1 MKKFDV
7 VILGSGP
14 ASGEVADVFSKL
26 NKRVCI
32 IEKDPNMFGGVCANK
47 GCMPTKHLVKA
58 SEIAETAKKAHEF
71 GIEIPEVK
79 ISMEQITKTKDVLL
93 KQLNTINRKY
103 NKAEVIMGHGRFISN
118 DKVEV
123 TLSDGSV
130 ELVVSEQFVIATG
143 ARPKLI
149 PKINI
154 DGKYICTS
162 NELLDN
168 TDMPKKLLIVGGG
181 AIGLEFASIYNS
193 FGAEVTLVERSE
205 RILVNEDIDTS
216 EIVQDLLRN
225 KKIKIY
231 TNTILNKSEIIDNK
245 VNCSF
250 DGSYTNKELFDKV
263 LISVGRKPNIDD
275 IGLENTDV
283 KVEDEFIKVNEYLQ
297 TSAKN
302 IFAVGDVIP
311 TTMLAHTAMYE
322 SIIAAANMVKSESMK
337 YTNKNT
343 PRVIFSNPEIASVG
357 LIESEARKQYKE
369 IKVINF
375 PMMMNGK
382 AIINHSIEGRVKI
395 IYNSVD
401 GVILGAN
408 IIGDSA
414 TELIHELTLAVTNKL
429 TIDNFKNTV
438 HAHPTLAEVIW
449 FAAFKGQV
457 FNSTQEFI
465 DSMKLVEK

>member
-14 ASGEVADVFSKL
+14 ASGEVAGVFSRL

-32 IEKDPNMFGGVCANK
+32 IEKNSNMFGGVCANK

-58 SEIAETAKKAHEF
+58 AEIAEIAKKAHEF

-79 ISMEQITKTKDVLL
+79 INMEQITKTKDMLL
-93 KQLNTINRKY
+93 TQLNSINRKF
-103 NKAEVIMGHGRFISN
+103 NMAEIVIGHGRFISN

-123 TLSDGSV
+123 SIPDGSV
-130 ELVVSEQFVIATG
+130 EVVEAEQFVIATG

-149 PKINI
+149 PGINI

-168 TDMPKKLLIVGGG
+168 NDIPKKLLVVGGG
-181 AIGLEFASIYNS
+181 VIGLEFASIYNS
-193 FGAEVTLVERSE
+193 FGAEVTLIEGSE
-205 RILVNEDIDTS
+205 RILINEDVDTS
-216 EIVQDLLRN
+216 AMAEDLLKN

-231 TNTILNKSEIIDNK
+231 ANTKLNKAEIIDNK
-245 VNCSF
+245 VNCSL
-250 DGSYTNKELFDKV
+250 DGSYINTELFDKI
-263 LISVGRKPNIDD
+263 LISIGRKPNIED

-283 KVEDEFIKVNEYLQ
+283 KVKDGFIKVNDYLQ

-302 IFAVGDVIP
+302 IYAVGDVIP

-322 SIIAAANMVKSESMK
+322 STIAAANMVKSESMK

-357 LIESEARKQYKE
+357 LTESEAKEQYKQTK
-369 IKVINF
+369 IINF

-382 AIINHSIEGRVKI
+382 SIINHSIEGRVKI
-395 IYNSVD
+395 IYNPVD

-408 IIGDSA
+408 IIGSGA

-429 TIDNFKNTV
+429 TIDNLKNTV
-438 HAHPTLAEVIW
+438 HAHPTLSEVLW
-449 FAAFKGQV
+449 FAASKG
-457 FNSTQEFI
+457 SI
-465 DSMKLVEK
+465 